1 MRFQSNDPGI
11 YTLILHLDERHEN
24 RMHGTQMH
32 ETQMHGVL
40 MHEIRIGS
48 LGVLE
53 FAEGFYAYTGSARGP
68 GGLRRVDRHIQVLE
82 GKKNTR
88 RWHIDY
94 LLPNTLFQEAVIT
107 RTAQDLEC
115 RIARSIGETMQAVPK
130 FGCSDCDCRS
140 HLHYSSD
147 LQLLLE
153 SVRRAHSLAQSWAQ
167 SDALQFPSGH

>member
-11 YTLILHLDERHEN
+11 YTLILHLDERH
-24 RMHGTQMH
+24 GTRMH
-32 ETQMHGVL
+32 ETQMHGVRMNGIR

-53 FAEGFYAYTGSARGP
+53 FAAGFYAYTGSARGP
-68 GGLRRVDRHIQVLE
+68 GGLSRVDRHIQVLE

-94 LLPNTLFQEAVIT
+94 LLPNTLFQEVVIT
-107 RTAQDLEC
+107 RTAHDLEC

-130 FGCSDCDCRS
+130 FGCSDCDCES

-147 LQLLLE
+147 LPRLLE
-153 SVRRAHSLAQSWAQ
+153 SVRRAHSRAQ